1 VNYRVSRQTNQCVT
15 RRNIHTQTTDTSL
28 VQLEQLTSLETLEL
42 SGTQITD
49 AGLVHLKGLARLQ
62 ALVLGNTQITDA
74 GVDTLQKTLPKCR
87 IIQLP
92 LRRIHDSRLYK
103 NQKQSLYKY
112 LFEPKFVPD
121 HLFYSKTLY

>member
-1 VNYRVSRQTNQCVT
+1 MT

-74 GVDTLQKTLPKCR
+74 GVDTLPKCR

-92 LRRIHDSRLYK
+92 FRRIHDSRLYK